1 MDVFRALELSVE
13 TVMDHMQKREMLQYT
28 IFTTTGLWAT
38 DFKMLYNTT
47 ITKQKPNTT

>member
-1 MDVFRALELSVE
+1 MDVFRALELSME
-13 TVMDHMQKREMLQYT
+13 TGIDQMQQQEMIQYT

-47 ITKQKPNTT
+47 ITKQKPNTI